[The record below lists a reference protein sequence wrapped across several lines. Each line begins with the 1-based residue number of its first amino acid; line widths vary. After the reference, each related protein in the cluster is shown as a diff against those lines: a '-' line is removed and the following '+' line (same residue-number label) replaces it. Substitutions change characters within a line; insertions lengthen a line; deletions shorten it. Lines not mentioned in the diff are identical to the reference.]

1 MPQLFP
7 HLPFQPDETPASW
20 AARLSVLH
28 GCSTLRTFLS
38 DQSIASPDFLHGRR
52 SVIDRL
58 CEVAGQDAAPVW
70 HNTAVSVGN
79 QNFTLRS
86 EPFPASMMVREET
99 RFCPLCLHQDDLLG
113 GDPGICRRD
122 RLAWSLRVVTTCPE
136 HGIALIYRG
145 RDHRDKMQRKLIEH
159 VPERGATLVA
169 LAENGMRREP
179 SPLQT
184 YVLGRLEGRS
194 GPQWLDGQT
203 LEQAVRT
210 TQMLGV
216 VMAFGT
222 TINLGSVDRDGWDLA
237 GRMGW
242 RWVAAGEHG
251 LHAAFAE
258 LQAAAFERGQG
269 GQNYFT
275 VLGQLYRWLLEP
287 GNRPDHG
294 PIKQLLRNYIVQ
306 NMDVCVGR
314 DLLGERIER
323 RRKYSVQSLALQSGL
338 HPQTLG
344 KVLVERRLIGAEN
357 ADKPASILLVD
368 AEEGRQAAAS
378 LSRSVPFV
386 QLPALLGATRPIA
399 SCLIDLGVLTPLT
412 RSQGENTR
420 DKCGFD
426 ALEVEQALEQ
436 IHVMVPEMSD
446 VPAEWVSLNQCSKRA
461 RIPMRD
467 LLQMILSGKLRQ
479 IGRAQ
484 GELGFNSL
492 RISIEN
498 IRLVAS

>member
-1 MPQLFP
+1 MLQLFP
-7 HLPFQPDETPASW
+7 HLPFQTDETPASW
-20 AARLSVLH
+20 AARMSVLH

-38 DQSIASPDFLHGRR
+38 DQGIASSDFLHGRR

-58 CEVAGQDAAPVW
+58 CHAAGQDPAPVW
-70 HNTAVSVGN
+70 RNTATSEGN
-79 QNFTLRS
+79 QNFTLRA
-86 EPFPASMMVREET
+86 EPLPASMMVREET
-99 RFCPLCLHQDDLLG
+99 RFCPLCLHHDDLG
-113 GDPGICRRD
+113 GNPGIVRRD
-122 RLAWSLRVVTTCPE
+122 RLVWSLRVVTTCPE
-136 HGIALIYRG
+136 HEIALIYRG
-145 RDHRDKMQRKLIEH
+145 RDHRDKMQRKLIAH
-159 VPERGATLVA
+159 IPERGGALVA
-169 LAENGMRREP
+169 LAEKTTRREP

-184 YVLGRLEGRS
+184 YVLDRLEGKKGS
-194 GPQWLDGQT
+194 EWLDGQT
-203 LEQAVRT
+203 LEQAVRA

-222 TINLGSVDRDGWDLA
+222 SINLGSVDRNGWDLA

-242 RWVAAGEHG
+242 TWVATGEHG

-275 VLGQLYRWLLEP
+275 VFGQLYRWLLEP
-287 GNRPDHG
+287 GNRSDHG

-344 KVLVERRLIGAEN
+344 KVLVERRLIAAEN

-368 AEEGRQAAAS
+368 ADEGRQAAAS

-386 QLPALLGATRPIA
+386 QLPALLGASRPIA
-399 SCLIDLGVLTPLT
+399 SCLIELGILTPLT
-412 RSQGENTR
+412 RSQGQNTR

-426 ALEVEQALEQ
+426 ALEVEQVLDR
-436 IHVMVPEMSD
+436 IHVMAPEMSD
-446 VPAEWVSLNQCSKRA
+446 LPAEWVTLTQCSKRA
-461 RIPMRD
+461 RISMRD
-467 LLQMILSGKLRQ
+467 LLQIILSGKLRQ
-479 IGRAQ
+479 IGRAR

-492 RISIEN
+492 RISIED
-498 IRLVAS
+498 IHLVAS